1 MKKEKVIRSPL
12 FYTGDKYK
20 LIPELKKYFPEQIN
34 KFVEPFV
41 GGGSVFLNFN
51 AKEFYENDIDK
62 NIMSIHHYL
71 SSFSSSEVLLD
82 ILFKKIDEYQF
93 TCSYKGKTVP
103 QELKDKYVKTYFA
116 KYNAEFYKQLKEK
129 YNSSDRT
136 DIADL
141 YLLLIYG
148 FNRMLR
154 FNQQG
159 DFNLPVGNVD
169 FNNNTVE
176 ALTNYINL
184 TNQKKI
190 HWSNKDYKSFLSK
203 IKLTENDFVYLD
215 PPYLITASEYNKLW
229 NQKDDDELFAL
240 LDKLNDKRIRFA
252 LSDVVNY
259 KGKENTKL
267 LDWVTKK
274 KYNVYP
280 IKSNYINYHDN
291 SIKSFSEV
299 LITNYAK

>member
-20 LIPELKKYFPEQIN
+20 LIPDLKKYFPNDIN

-41 GGGSVFLNFN
+41 GGGSVFLNIQ
-51 AKEFYENDIDK
+51 AKQFYENDIDK
-62 NIMSIHHYL
+62 NIMSIHNYL
-71 SSFSSSEVLLD
+71 SSFSSSDDLLK
-82 ILFKKIDEYQF
+82 ILFDKIEEYQF

-116 KYNAEFYKQLKEK
+116 KYNAEFYKRLKEK
-129 YNSSDRT
+129 YNASDRS

-154 FNQQG
+154 FNQKG

-169 FNNNTVE
+169 FNQNAVD
-176 ALTNYINL
+176 ALTNYVNL

-190 HWSNKDYKSFLSK
+190 HWSNKDYKSFISK

-229 NQKDDDELFAL
+229 NQKDDDELCAL
-240 LDKLNDKRIRFA
+240 LDELNTNNIRFA

-267 LDWVTKK
+267 LEWAQ

-299 LITNYAK
+299 LITNYDN

>member
-1 MKKEKVIRSPL
+1 MKGKVVRSPF

-20 LIPELKKYFPEQIN
+20 LILNLKKYFPTEID
-34 KFVEPFV
+34 KFIEPFV
-41 GGGSVFLNFN
+41 GGGSVFLNVAAN
-51 AKEFYENDIDK
+51 EFYENDIDK
-62 NIMSIHHYL
+62 NIMSIHNYL
-71 SSFSSSEVLLD
+71 SSFSNAEDLLN
-82 ILFKKIDEYQF
+82 ILFAKIEEYQF

-103 QELKDKYVKTYFA
+103 QELKEKYVKTYFA
-116 KYNAEFYKQLKEK
+116 KYNAEYYKRLKEK
-129 YNSSDRT
+129 YNASDRT

-154 FNQQG
+154 FNRKG

-169 FNNNTVE
+169 FNQNAVD
-176 ALTNYINL
+176 ALTNYVNL
-184 TNQKKI
+184 TNQKNI
-190 HWSNKDYKSFLSK
+190 HWSNEDYKSFFSK
-203 IKLTENDFVYLD
+203 ITLTEKDFVYLD

-229 NQKDDDELFAL
+229 NQKDDDELCAL
-240 LDKLNDKRIRFA
+240 LDDLNEQKIRFA

-267 LDWVTKK
+267 LEWAK
-274 KYNVYP
+274 KYKVHS

-291 SIKSFSEV
+291 SVKSFTEV
-299 LITNYAK
+299 LITNYDK

>member
-20 LIPELKKYFPEQIN
+20 LIPELKKYFPTDIN

-41 GGGSVFLNFN
+41 GGGSVFLNIQ
-51 AKEFYENDIDK
+51 AKQFYENDIDK
-62 NIMSIHHYL
+62 NIMSIHNYL
-71 SSFSSSEVLLD
+71 SSFSSSDDLLN
-82 ILFKKIDEYQF
+82 ILFDKIDEYQF

-116 KYNAEFYKQLKEK
+116 KYNAEFYKRLKEK
-129 YNSSDRT
+129 YNASDRT

-154 FNQQG
+154 FNQKG

-169 FNNNTVE
+169 FNQNAVD
-176 ALTNYINL
+176 ALTNYVNL

-190 HWSNKDYKSFLSK
+190 HWSNKDYKSFISK
-203 IKLTENDFVYLD
+203 IKLTEKDFVYLD

-229 NQKDDDELFAL
+229 NQKDDDDLCSL
-240 LDKLNDKRIRFA
+240 LDDLNTNHIRFA

-267 LDWVTKK
+267 LEWAQR
-274 KYNVYP
+274 YNIYP

-299 LITNYAK
+299 LITNYVK

>member
-1 MKKEKVIRSPL
+1 MTKSSVIRSPF

-20 LIPELKKYFPEQIN
+20 LIPELKKYFPKEIN
-34 KFVEPFV
+34 KFIEPFV
-41 GGGSVFLNFN
+41 GGGSVFLNVD

-71 SSFSSSEVLLD
+71 SSFSQIENLLK
-82 ILFKKIDEYQF
+82 ILFDKIEKYNF

-116 KYNAEFYKQLKEK
+116 KYNANFYKSLKEK
-129 YNSSDRT
+129 YNNSDRT

-154 FNQQG
+154 FNKKGQ
-159 DFNLPVGNVD
+159 FNLPVGNVD
-169 FNNNTVE
+169 FNKNTVD
-176 ALTNYINL
+176 ALTNYVNL
-184 TNQKKI
+184 TNKKNI
-190 HWSNKDYKSFLSK
+190 HWSNVDYKTFLSK
-203 IKLTENDFVYLD
+203 ISFSENDFVYLD
-215 PPYLITASEYNKLW
+215 PPYLITSSEYNKLW
-229 NQKDDDELFAL
+229 SQKDDDELCAL
-240 LDKLNDKRIRFA
+240 LDELNSKKIRFA
-252 LSDVVNY
+252 ISDVVNY
-259 KGKENTKL
+259 KGKENLKL
-267 LDWVTKK
+267 LNWAK

-291 SIKSFSEV
+291 SVKSFSEV
-299 LITNYAK
+299 LITNYVS